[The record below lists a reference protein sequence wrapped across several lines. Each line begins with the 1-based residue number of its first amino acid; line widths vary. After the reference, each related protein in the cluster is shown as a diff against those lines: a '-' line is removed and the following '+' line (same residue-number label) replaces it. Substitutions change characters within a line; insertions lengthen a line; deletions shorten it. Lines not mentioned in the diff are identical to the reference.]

1 MAHPL
6 DLLTVNDRPG
16 EYPASWHAETAT
28 PLAPFAPA
36 EGALRAD
43 VCVIGAGY
51 TGLSA
56 ALHLRQRGYDVIVL
70 EAQRVGFGASGRNG
84 GHATMGQRIEQDD
97 LEAMMGKED
106 ARRLWEIG
114 NEAVGL
120 VRELSRAPEVEATF
134 HDGIVHADH
143 RARYVPH
150 SQAYARKLQE
160 EYGYDL
166 IRTLDREEMRH
177 MVGSPAYH
185 GGTLDMGSGHIDP
198 LQFALG
204 LARMAV
210 AEGARIHEGSK
221 VVEIIEGSPAKI
233 RTERAEIIADHVI
246 LACNGYLGGL
256 EPRVAA
262 RVMPIN
268 NFIATTEPM
277 SPEEQESLIRNN
289 HAVADSK
296 FVVNYFRFSD
306 DHRLIFG
313 GGESYGYRF
322 PSDIRAKVMKPLLEI
337 YPQLKGVKLSHAWGG
352 TLAITMNRMPHFER
366 LAGNILSFSGY
377 SGHGLALATLAGQIA
392 AETLAGQAERFD
404 AMAAVPTQR
413 FPGGPALRSPLL
425 VLAML
430 WYSMRDKL

>member
-1 MAHPL
+1 M
-6 DLLTVNDRPG
+6 DLLTANDRPG
-16 EYPASWHAETAT
+16 EYPGSYHASIARQL
-28 PLAPFAPA
+28 PPFPKA

-43 VCVIGAGY
+43 VCIIGAGY

-56 ALHLRQRGYDVIVL
+56 ALHLRQRGYDVVVL

-84 GHATMGQRIEQDD
+84 GHVTAGQRIEQDD
-97 LEAMMGKED
+97 LEAMMGKET
-106 ARRLWEIG
+106 AHKLWDIG
-114 NEAVGL
+114 NQAVDL
-120 VRELSRAPEVEATF
+120 VRTLSRDPAVETDF
-134 HDGIVHADH
+134 HDGIIHADH
-143 RARYVPH
+143 RARHVAH
-150 SQAYARKLQE
+150 DHAYARKLQE

-166 IRTLDREEMRH
+166 IRPLDRDEMRH

-210 AEGARIHEGSK
+210 SAGARIFEASK
-221 VVEIIEGSPAKI
+221 VKHIEEGAPARV
-233 RTERAEIIADHVI
+233 RTESAEVTADHVI

-256 EPRVAA
+256 NAHVAA

-268 NFIATTEPM
+268 NFVATTEPM
-277 SPEEQESLIRNN
+277 SPEEQESLIRDN
-289 HAVADSK
+289 HAVSDSK

-322 PSDIRAKVMKPLLEI
+322 PSDIRAKVMKPMLEI
-337 YPQLKGVKLSHAWGG
+337 YPQLKGAKLSHAWGG
-352 TLAITMNRMPHFER
+352 TLAITMNRMPHFAR

-377 SGHGLALATLAGQIA
+377 SGHGLALGTLAGQIA
-392 AETLAGQAERFD
+392 AETIAGKAERFD
-404 AMAAVPTQR
+404 VMASVPTPR
-413 FPGGPALRSPLL
+413 FPGGAALRSPLL